1 MNELVTQMPYNTI
14 RIINKFIKLNER
26 GLIANKDV
34 TSYSDI
40 EQILSQISIAEIR
53 MVDKELEKF
62 VIKMY
67 EDNDWLIVKPLTYE
81 SSKKYGAGT
90 RWCTA
95 AEDNH
100 YQFHSYSKRGILIYA
115 MNKKTGYKVA
125 AFKNLDKDHQRET
138 SFWDAKDDRID
149 SMDVE
154 LPSNVLDEIIVDL
167 RGCKQSNYALS
178 SDEIKKLN
186 DDFREGRGDVE
197 EIPTTTERLR
207 NMLGLST
214 RNPSQTL
221 PLDEFWS
228 LTTSTVA
235 DEGLYAT
242 TTTNNS
248 NVHVHLTNG
257 SGGTETEIRENDET
271 E

>member
-1 MNELVTQMPYNTI
+1 
-14 RIINKFIKLNER
+14 
-26 GLIANKDV
+26 
-34 TSYSDI
+34 
-40 EQILSQISIAEIR
+40 
-53 MVDKELEKF
+53 
-62 VIKMY
+62 
-67 EDNDWLIVKPLTYE
+67 
-81 SSKKYGAGT
+81 
-90 RWCTA
+90 
-95 AEDNH
+95 
-100 YQFHSYSKRGILIYA
+100 

-154 LPSNVLDEIIVDL
+154 LPSNVLDEIIADL

-186 DDFREGRGDVE
+186 DDFREGREVGE

-242 TTTNNS
+242 ATTNNS
-248 NVHVHLTNG
+248 VHIDLTNG